1 MENYKTTILLVDDK
15 PMNIFALKELLEKEG
30 RTFLTSNNG
39 ADALKI
45 ALNEDIDL
53 IILDV
58 QMPGMDGFEVA
69 QVLKSNKRTKDIPI
83 IFASAEKKEQQ
94 SILKGFEEG
103 AVDYLFKPL
112 NPEITKG
119 KVAVF
124 LKIQMQK
131 KELTEKNA
139 SLEKADERI
148 RELNADLQ
156 KNLQQLEV
164 INKELESFS
173 YSVSHD
179 LRAPLRALSGYSKI
193 LEEDYEA
200 TLDEEAKRLLDNIQQ
215 SAFKMGHLIDNLLE
229 FSRLGKKEVKKTEID
244 MEELVQSVVRDVNSS
259 FKHNATIKI
268 YDLLNASG
276 DYSLLTQVWF
286 NLVSNAVKYSSKK
299 NNPLVEIGC
308 KREANGITYYVKDN
322 GAGFEM
328 KYADKLFGVFQRLH
342 SNDEFEGI
350 GIGLAI
356 IQRVINKQG
365 GKVWAEAKKEEGA
378 TFYFTLPV

>member
-30 RTFLTSNNG
+30 RTFLTADNG
-39 ADALKI
+39 ADGLKI

-69 QVLKSNKRTKDIPI
+69 QILKSNKRTKDIPI

-119 KVAVF
+119 KVAVL

-131 KELTEKNA
+131 KELIEKNA

-148 RELNADLQ
+148 RQLNTDLQ
-156 KNLQQLEV
+156 KNLLQLEV

-179 LRAPLRALSGYSKI
+179 LRAPLRALSGYSKM

-200 TLDEEAKRLLDNIQQ
+200 TLDDEAKRLLDNIQK
-215 SAFKMGHLIDNLLE
+215 SAYKMGHLIDNLLE
-229 FSRLGKKEVKKTEID
+229 FSRLGKKEVKKTQID
-244 MEELVQSVVRDVNSS
+244 INELVQSVMRDVYSS
-259 FKHNATIKI
+259 GEHNATIKTHE
-268 YDLLNASG
+268 LLNASG

-286 NLVSNAVKYSSKK
+286 NLISNAVKYSSKK
-299 NNPLVEIGC
+299 KNPEIEIGSS
-308 KREANGITYYVKDN
+308 RGEDGITYYVKDN
-322 GAGFEM
+322 GAGFDM
-328 KYADKLFGVFQRLH
+328 KYANKLFGVFQRLH
-342 SNDEFEGI
+342 SNDEFEGT

-356 IQRVINKQG
+356 IQRVIIKHG
-365 GKVWAEAKKEEGA
+365 GKVWAEGKRDEGA
-378 TFYFTLPV
+378 VFYFTVPD